1 MSILGWK
8 TWIRSPRVAGLG
20 SRASVEGFHSWPSG
34 FALSWISMLVLAAV
48 MGCWQAAISLTA
60 EVSHNSQ
67 FELTGKHQLQE
78 SSGACILL
86 TDQISA
92 IL

>member
-1 MSILGWK
+1 
-8 TWIRSPRVAGLG
+8 
-20 SRASVEGFHSWPSG
+20 
-34 FALSWISMLVLAAV
+34 MLVLAAV